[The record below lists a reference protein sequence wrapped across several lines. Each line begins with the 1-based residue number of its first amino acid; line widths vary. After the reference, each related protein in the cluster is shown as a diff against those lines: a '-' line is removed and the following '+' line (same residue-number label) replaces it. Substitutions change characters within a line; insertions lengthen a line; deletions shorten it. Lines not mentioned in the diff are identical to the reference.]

1 MFRLAAL
8 LWVADFERFRTIA
21 VGFVA
26 GFAAGD
32 LILPD
37 YCRLGFVPSGCL
49 DA

>member
-1 MFRLAAL
+1 L
-8 LWVADFERFRTIA
+8 
-21 VGFVA
+21 VA